1 MSKFNLA
8 VELTDDKFCNGCG
21 CLMGFVCA
29 KLNRTMEH
37 TLIAYVK
44 GWNSAPI
51 SLIRPKDC
59 PLQLAHREEC
69 SVNDWDLK

>member
-8 VELTDDKFCNGCG
+8 VELKHDKFCNGCG

-37 TLIAYVK
+37 KPIAFTEW
-44 GWNSAPI
+44 GSIPI
-51 SLIRPKDC
+51 ELIRPKDC
-59 PLQLAHREEC
+59 PLQLSHREEC